1 MVVSSLIRRTSEL
14 SREVHAVVKQGR
26 LMAFPKRT
34 ASPSAAERA
43 VLFVHGFMA
52 GGPVFDPM
60 RSHVESV
67 AGVETVGLSYGPL
80 ESFEQV
86 AGRIA
91 ALARLAAHGRPVTIV
106 GHSLG
111 GLLARWYLQEL
122 GGAADHGGPV
132 DRLITIASPHAG
144 TDKARFAPGPLGAA
158 LRPGSKVL
166 EQLRAGRER
175 VPSVAHLAVV
185 AGRDRMI
192 SPPDSA
198 GAVDGADVHRFDDLG
213 HNEALFDPRVVD
225 LVARNV
231 APPLAPGGGGR
242 GSVR

>member
-1 MVVSSLIRRTSEL
+1 MVQRILRRTSEL
-14 SREVHAVVKQGR
+14 GREAVAVVRQGK

-34 ASPSAAERA
+34 TAPAGAERA
-43 VLFVHGFMA
+43 VVFVHGFMA

-60 RSHVESV
+60 RAHVESR
-67 AGVETVGLSYGPL
+67 AAVETVGLTYGPL

-86 AGRIA
+86 AARVA
-91 ALARLAAHGRPVTIV
+91 ALAKLAAHGRPLTLV

-122 GGAADHGGPV
+122 GGAVDVGGPV

-144 TDKARFAPGPLGAA
+144 TEHARFAPGSLGAA
-158 LRPGSKVL
+158 LRPGSATL
-166 EQLRAGRER
+166 ERLREGRGR
-175 VPSVAHLAVV
+175 AAQVAHVAVI

-198 GAVDGADVHRFDDLG
+198 GAIEAAEVHRYDDLG

-225 LVARNV
+225 LVARHV
-231 APPLAPGGGGR
+231 VPPGARHASGAGR
-242 GSVR
+242 VR